1 MVLDLTSVALRPFE
15 SLLNHGIGRSAT
27 AATLAARLEGRSLAI
42 AVTGLPRAFHL
53 ALAGGRATLAASDA
67 PADVTIAGTPLSL
80 LRLLATDPQA
90 LFRDGE
96 LALTGSPDLA
106 AEFRELLQFAAPDL
120 EDLLA
125 RVVGDPLAH
134 QAGAFAAEVR
144 ATAGRA
150 TESLARSLGEYLT
163 EERRSLPSRFEAD
176 EFAAAVDELV
186 AAVDR
191 AEARLAQLGAVR
203 RGGGDRGPA

>member
-15 SLLNHGIGRSAT
+15 TLLNHGIGRSAT
-27 AATLAARLEGRSLAI
+27 AAAIAARLEGRSLAI
-42 AVTGLPRAFHL
+42 EVSGLPRAFRL
-53 ALAGGRATLAASDA
+53 AIAGGRATVAASDG

-163 EERRSLPSRFEAD
+163 EERRSLPRRFEAD
-176 EFAAAVDELV
+176 EFAAAVDEL

-191 AEARLAQLGAVR
+191 AEARLAQLAAAR
-203 RGGGDRGPA
+203 RGGGDSGQA

>member
-1 MVLDLTSVALRPFE
+1 MVLDLPGVVLRPFE
-15 SLLNHGIGRSAT
+15 SLLNHGLARSAT
-27 AATLAARLEGRSLAI
+27 ATAIATRLEGRSLAI
-42 AVTGLPRAFHL
+42 EATGLPRAFRL
-53 ALAGGRATLAASDA
+53 AITGGRATLTASDA

-134 QAGAFAAEVR
+134 QAGVAAAGVR

-191 AEARLAQLGAVR
+191 AEARLAQLAAGR
-203 RGGGDRGPA
+203 RGGGDAGPA